1 MNRLLN
7 ARKGSFESGFAAFQL
22 FDREGIVAQ
31 GHRSTS
37 VRKKQIMDAARK
49 LIMRAGSE
57 HVTVRNMAKEVGISE
72 AAIYRHFKS
81 KTEILSFLADSVA
94 DGLLHDIDS
103 AGSVGFTSVDII
115 DEILR
120 THLSRIEQ
128 RRGLSFLVLAE
139 IISFGDKSLNRK
151 VSDNIQIYVDRLR
164 LLLTDGVR
172 AGLVR
177 QETNL
182 EAAALLLFGMIQGLV
197 NIWALSGYKFDL
209 TEKYSE
215 LWEVYKE
222 SIITR

>member
-1 MNRLLN
+1 M
-7 ARKGSFESGFAAFQL
+7 GE
-22 FDREGIVAQ
+22 IMAQ
-31 GHRSTS
+31 GHKSTH

-49 LIMRAGSE
+49 LIMKAGSE

-94 DGLLHDIDS
+94 DGLLHDIDT

-139 IISFGDKSLNRK
+139 IISFGDKSLNKK
-151 VSDNIQIYVDRLR
+151 VADNVQIYVDRLR
-164 LLLTDGVR
+164 LLLADGVR

-177 QETNL
+177 QNLNL
-182 EAAALLLFGMIQGLV
+182 EVAAVLLFGMIQGLV
-197 NIWALSGYKFDL
+197 NIWALNGYKFDL
-209 TEKYSE
+209 TEKYAQ
-215 LWEVYKE
+215 LWEVYRE
-222 SIITR
+222 CVIAR

>member
-1 MNRLLN
+1 
-7 ARKGSFESGFAAFQL
+7 
-22 FDREGIVAQ
+22 
-31 GHRSTS
+31 
-37 VRKKQIMDAARK
+37 MDAARK

-94 DGLLHDIDS
+94 DGLLHDIDM
-103 AGSVGFTSVDII
+103 AGSVGFTSVEII

-139 IISFGDKSLNRK
+139 IISFGNKSLNKK
-151 VSDNIQIYVDRLR
+151 VSDNIQIYVDRLK
-164 LLLTDGVR
+164 LLLSDGVR
-172 AGLVR
+172 AGLIR
-177 QETNL
+177 QDVDL

-215 LWEVYKE
+215 LWKVYKR
-222 SIITR
+222 SLTVH

>member
-1 MNRLLN
+1 
-7 ARKGSFESGFAAFQL
+7 
-22 FDREGIVAQ
+22 VAQ
-31 GHRSTS
+31 GHKSTS
-37 VRKKQIMDAARK
+37 IRKKQIMDAARK
-49 LIMRAGSE
+49 LIMKAGSE

-81 KTEILSFLADSVA
+81 KTEILYFLADSVA
-94 DGLLHDIDS
+94 DGLLHDIDM

-139 IISFGDKSLNRK
+139 IISFGDKSLNKK

-164 LLLTDGVR
+164 LLLADGLR

-177 QETNL
+177 EGINL

-215 LWEVYKE
+215 LWKVYRE
-222 SIITR
+222 SLILR

>member
-1 MNRLLN
+1 
-7 ARKGSFESGFAAFQL
+7 
-22 FDREGIVAQ
+22 
-31 GHRSTS
+31 
-37 VRKKQIMDAARK
+37 
-49 LIMRAGSE
+49 
-57 HVTVRNMAKEVGISE
+57 
-72 AAIYRHFKS
+72 
-81 KTEILSFLADSVA
+81 
-94 DGLLHDIDS
+94 
-103 AGSVGFTSVDII
+103 VGFTSVDII

-164 LLLTDGVR
+164 LLLTDGAR

-177 QETNL
+177 QDTNL

-215 LWEVYKE
+215 LWKVFREAI
-222 SIITR
+222 SAR

>member
-1 MNRLLN
+1 M
-7 ARKGSFESGFAAFQL
+7 
-22 FDREGIVAQ
+22 VQ
-31 GHRSTS
+31 GHKSTH

-49 LIMRAGSE
+49 LIMRSGSE

-94 DGLLHDIDS
+94 DGLIHDIDT
-103 AGSVGFTSVDII
+103 AGSVGFTSLDII

-139 IISFGDKSLNRK
+139 IISFGDKSLNKK
-151 VSDNIQIYVDRLR
+151 VSDNIRIYVDRLK
-164 LLLTDGVR
+164 LLLSDGVR
-172 AGLVR
+172 VGLISQDVD
-177 QETNL
+177 L

-209 TEKYSE
+209 AEKYSE
-215 LWEVYKE
+215 LWKVYKR
-222 SIITR
+222 SLALH

>member
-1 MNRLLN
+1 M
-7 ARKGSFESGFAAFQL
+7 
-22 FDREGIVAQ
+22 VQ
-31 GHRSTS
+31 GHKSTH

-49 LIMRAGSE
+49 LIMRSGSE

-94 DGLLHDIDS
+94 DGLLHDIDT

-139 IISFGDKSLNRK
+139 IISFGDKSLNKK
-151 VSDNIQIYVDRLR
+151 VSDNIRIYVDRLR

-172 AGLVR
+172 AGLISQDVD
-177 QETNL
+177 L

-209 TEKYSE
+209 AEKYSE
-215 LWEVYKE
+215 LWKVYKR
-222 SIITR
+222 SLTLR

>member
-1 MNRLLN
+1 MENRQP
-7 ARKGSFESGFAAFQL
+7 SGFPIKISEINPK
-22 FDREGIVAQ
+22 REGIMVLGRQ
-31 GHRSTS
+31 NTT

-49 LIMRAGSE
+49 LIMRSGSE

-94 DGLLHDIDS
+94 DGLLHDIDM
-103 AGSVGFTSVDII
+103 ARNVGFTSLDII

-128 RRGLSFLVLAE
+128 KRGMSFLVLAE
-139 IISFGDKSLNRK
+139 IISFGDKSLNKK
-151 VSDNIQIYVDRLR
+151 VSDHIQIYVGRLR
-164 LLLTDGVR
+164 LLLADGVR

-177 QETNL
+177 HDIDL
-182 EAAALLLFGMIQGLV
+182 AAAALLLFGMIQGLV

-209 TEKYSE
+209 AEKYSE
-215 LWEVYKE
+215 LWKVYKR
-222 SIITR
+222 SLTLH

>member
-1 MNRLLN
+1 M
-7 ARKGSFESGFAAFQL
+7 
-22 FDREGIVAQ
+22 EGIMVQ
-31 GHRSTS
+31 GHKSTQ

-49 LIMRAGSE
+49 LIMRSGSE

-94 DGLLHDIDS
+94 DGLLHDIDM
-103 AGSVGFTSVDII
+103 AGNVGFTSLDII

-139 IISFGDKSLNRK
+139 IISFGDKSLNKK
-151 VSDNIQIYVDRLR
+151 VSGNIQIYVDRLK
-164 LLLTDGVR
+164 LLLSDGVR
-172 AGLVR
+172 AGLISQDVD
-177 QETNL
+177 L

-209 TEKYSE
+209 AEKYSE
-215 LWEVYKE
+215 LWKVYKR
-222 SIITR
+222 SLTLR

>member
-1 MNRLLN
+1 M
-7 ARKGSFESGFAAFQL
+7 
-22 FDREGIVAQ
+22 AQ
-31 GHRSTS
+31 GHKSTS

-72 AAIYRHFKS
+72 AAIYRHFRS

-94 DGLLHDIDS
+94 DGLLHDIDM

-115 DEILR
+115 NEILR

-139 IISFGDKSLNRK
+139 IISFGDKSLNKK

-164 LLLTDGVR
+164 LLLSDGVR

-177 QETNL
+177 QDLNL
-182 EAAALLLFGMIQGLV
+182 QAAATLLFGMIQGLV
-197 NIWALSGYKFDL
+197 NIWALSSYKFDL
-209 TEKYSE
+209 VEKYSE
-215 LWEVYKE
+215 LWEVYRE
-222 SIITR
+222 SVILR

>member
-1 MNRLLN
+1 MT
-7 ARKGSFESGFAAFQL
+7 
-22 FDREGIVAQ
+22 Q
-31 GHRSTS
+31 GHKSTH

-49 LIMRAGSE
+49 LIMRSGSE

-94 DGLLHDIDS
+94 DGLLHDIDT
-103 AGSVGFTSVDII
+103 AGNVGFTSLDII

-139 IISFGDKSLNRK
+139 IISFGDKSLNKK
-151 VSDNIQIYVDRLR
+151 VSDNIRIYVDRLK
-164 LLLTDGVR
+164 LLLSDGVR
-172 AGLVR
+172 VGLISQDVD
-177 QETNL
+177 L

-209 TEKYSE
+209 AEKYSQ
-215 LWEVYKE
+215 LWKVYKR
-222 SIITR
+222 SLTLH